1 MKSARLF
8 SLFTLLVCSVPR
20 FISISD
26 CAKNQPCVFLGKNDG
41 NWQVL
46 LEDDGELHPHPP
58 TSNSWSRNEST
69 LHIAISSFRDRLC
82 PRTLYNIFTKS
93 AHPQR
98 ITVGVVQQNEAGD
111 VDCLEDYCVM
121 VAANKVLSGASATGA
136 CPFRDQVKITRVSAS
151 QAQGPVWARALGSQL
166 IENEEFC
173 MQIDAHMDFAPDFD
187 IHMLEMWGLTNN
199 EYAVLSTYVSDSET
213 MKDNMPGKRGTNNM
227 VDIRMSKLLI
237 EIINYLHILV

>member
-1 MKSARLF
+1 MKSVPF
-8 SLFTLLVCSVPR
+8 SLFIVLICSVPR

-41 NWQVL
+41 YWQVL
-46 LEDDGELHPHPP
+46 LEDDSDKMRPHPP

-111 VDCLEDYCVM
+111 VDCLEEYCVM
-121 VAANKVLSGASATGA
+121 VATSNILSGASATGL
-136 CPFRDQVKITRVSAS
+136 CPFRDQVKMTRVSAS
-151 QAQGPVWARALGSQL
+151 EAQGPVWARALGSKI

-187 IHMLEMWGLTNN
+187 IHMLGMWGLTNN
-199 EYAVLSTYVSDSET
+199 EYAVLSTYVSDAET

-227 VDIRMSKLLI
+227 VICLRL
-237 EIINYLHILV
+237 NH